1 MIHMPHNSKE
11 IEYVVGTSAHID
23 KMKNCACFEPFSSVV
38 LDFFSDVSSLLL
50 KRGKLYSDV
59 VTFAFWCRKA
69 ALLKLKEEFSSDK
82 LRLGRGIVFHS
93 TPSNVP
99 VNFAFSFAAGLLAGN
114 MNIVRLPAKNFPQ
127 VEIICSVV
135 NEVLEKYPSLKDYVV
150 FLRFKPSK
158 EMYDY
163 FSAICAVRI
172 VWGGNQT
179 IANWR
184 KSPLAPR
191 AKELSFADR
200 YSLLV
205 LNADEVI
212 KSSSDT
218 KFLQDFYN
226 DTYFS
231 DQNACTAPRMIIWTG
246 TEIEKAKTLFW
257 RNFHAFLLNK
267 YVLAPVQAVGKLHAF
282 YKAAAVKPVKLIQDT
297 DQLIMRI
304 EVDAITDDLLEY
316 KYNSGFFFEYSAKS
330 LEEILPVCTEKCQTL
345 AYYGFDCAEL
355 KNFVKKCAPRGI
367 DRMVPLGQTMN
378 FSLIWDGYNL
388 IDELSRLVEVN

>member
-23 KMKNCACFEPFSSVV
+23 AMRNCTCFEPFSAVV

-50 KRGKLYSDV
+50 QQGKLYSDV

-69 ALLKLKEEFSSDK
+69 ALLKLKDEFSSNK

-114 MNIVRLPAKNFPQ
+114 MNIVRLPAKPFLQ
-127 VEIICSVV
+127 VDIICSAV
-135 NEVLEKYPSLKDYVV
+135 NEILEKYPLLKDYVV
-150 FLRFKPSK
+150 FLRHKPSK
-158 EMYDY
+158 EIYDY
-163 FSAICAVRI
+163 FSSICAVRI
-172 VWGGNQT
+172 VWGGDQT

-191 AKELSFADR
+191 AKELAFADR

-205 LNADEVI
+205 FNADEVARC
-212 KSSSDT
+212 SDDV

-246 TEIEKAKTLFW
+246 TEIEKAKTVFW
-257 RNFHAFLLNK
+257 QNFHEFLINK

-282 YKAAAVKPVKLIQDT
+282 YKAAAAKPVKLIQDN
-297 DQLIMRI
+297 DQLITRI
-304 EVDAITDDLLEY
+304 EVGSVTDDLLEY

-330 LEEILPVCTEKCQTL
+330 LEEIVPVCTEKCQTL
-345 AYYGFDCAEL
+345 AYYGFERAEL
-355 KNFVKKCAPRGI
+355 ENFVKNSAPRGI

-388 IDELSRLVEVN
+388 IDELSRIVEVG